1 MVEESRR
8 HRRMIVAVII
18 VFAAL
23 GGAWELV
30 VGRTYKATVLVALV
44 PMNSGA
50 GTAGASMLGQLGP
63 LAGIMGLGNNGQR
76 PEPIAVLQSRTLTER
91 YIQENDLLPVLFW
104 RRWDE
109 YRHGWRSNAFFK
121 SPTLWK
127 GNEKFADIRRVVQ
140 DSKTN
145 LITVTIVWRDPR
157 IAAKWANDLVALTN
171 LRLREREIR
180 EAQRN
185 ITYLTDRLSKTT
197 LVEVHNALSG
207 LIENEIKREMLAEG
221 ADEFAMKVIDPA
233 VPPEEPSSPGF
244 FLSLAFG
251 GLGGLFV
258 AALIV
263 VIRTS
268 LDPAQP
274 PGREAQ

>member
-1 MVEESRR
+1 
-8 HRRMIVAVII
+8 
-18 VFAAL
+18 
-23 GGAWELV
+23 
-30 VGRTYKATVLVALV
+30 
-44 PMNSGA
+44 
-50 GTAGASMLGQLGP
+50 
-63 LAGIMGLGNNGQR
+63 
-76 PEPIAVLQSRTLTER
+76 
-91 YIQENDLLPVLFW
+91 
-104 RRWDE
+104 
-109 YRHGWRSNAFFK
+109 
-121 SPTLWK
+121 
-127 GNEKFADIRRVVQ
+127 VQ

-145 LITVTIVWRDPR
+145 LITVTIAWRDPR

-221 ADEFAMKVIDPA
+221 ADEFALKVIDPA

-244 FLSLAFG
+244 FLSMAFG
-251 GLGGLFV
+251 ALGGLFV
-258 AALIV
+258 AAFIV
-263 VIRTS
+263 FIRMS

-274 PGREAQ
+274 LRRAAQ